1 MADINDPQEEIKEY
15 DAGFSQNP
23 FIASLMNQQN
33 EDQKNLEQYATQMQA
48 QESNRLQKQ
57 QLNLESSGVGRDP
70 RSYLGPTVAPQDIL
84 TVGGGVIGGAF
95 GGPLGLA
102 AGIGLGA
109 AAADAAGSDS
119 MLSRSLAAGTGQFI
133 QGAGDT
139 FEYLKAVVTPWDDDV
154 DQQTTI
160 GDFLQRKGSD
170 IMNANTTFI
179 PEEMKSVGWNQL
191 ADPRFWATDV
201 AKLLPYSMSFFLP
214 AGAAATATRI
224 MLNSTKAYR
233 AASTFG
239 IADRLYQPKI
249 VKAGKKLA
257 KQKGVL
263 KGEEVVVETLKKTPR
278 IIASAIG
285 GGVGGNFAEGAF
297 VAGET
302 LQQGLADGL
311 TPQEA
316 QAAASQVWRDNTN
329 WIAADIAQFGLVFGG
344 LGRLTAGLRNI
355 PKQAS
360 FGQKILPF
368 VQAGAT
374 GVTEG
379 VVEQYQEVYQE
390 WVKGRAIA
398 DQKGEDFVTFSE
410 FFKSDEMLQT
420 RVSAFALGLAMGSRG
435 GYVDAIAERSY
446 QLQEAETRLGEFIDD
461 NKFQSAQKNR
471 LKYIAY
477 TVIDSNGNAALAKSR
492 VERMVAEGQMQ
503 SDLGED
509 TIAAIEQAEDIYR
522 TTYKD
527 NSLSQAGREQI
538 FLSRVQIEEA
548 KRTISAI
555 NEQRQEQIDF
565 HNETIKNKPEV
576 LAEQIEI
583 TNREHDIAVQLQEEQ
598 IQANEELI
606 TNIASLRAGKLRKDG
621 KVKRSSIGLA
631 PKEFRDFTTE
641 GIEQPAPVVQRVV
654 DTVKKGAQAVKE
666 GVQKGV
672 QAVREKGVV
681 KATGDALGLAQ
692 EKAQEVIKSEP
703 AQNLRTFLQEQFDQG
718 KNFAKKY
725 LKQNAPKTSEAL
737 EKEIS
742 AAREI
747 FGERVLSAEEVKTKA
762 KEIIQKI
769 KKVNLV
775 GASGKVLEEFTTFVE
790 KKLQDKTVTET
801 VVDIADS
808 LIDKTKDTAKKV
820 VEKGKELADKSKQKL
835 DEATEKVEAR
845 TEKVRT
851 EKAKKKSKR
860 PTKQAVEESVKQET
874 TAEDNTDNQSLY
886 DQSSEFSRETP
897 KRKDTNDKEPAR
909 SYLERVDMEEFF
921 IRRYLTR
928 AFEEKFPGKNIT
940 FTNRQVI
947 EGFGAPASAVFFAS
961 TIIVNPRK
969 AMQTDLIHELSHPY
983 YQSIAGT
990 PIQKRLNALL
1000 IKRRVIT
1007 PGGSITGLIE
1017 NIQYSYPLL
1026 TRYKRGKKFVTGG
1039 DILNDLRKQERATID
1054 DALSQLLDTIETSS
1068 EAGNTIAYKN
1078 AAQSLFTYLS
1088 DKGDIKRLQD
1098 KSQYGLLEEAFAYSN
1113 EEFNKRG
1120 GIRNVIDNKTDANN
1134 YDSLLKRMYKRIFNL
1149 ADKDAGKSALD
1160 KVLPEVRLMNF
1171 DEAMTYVQRN
1181 FNILNKDNKFKQNSY
1196 SKNTMLKQASF
1207 DAISTVGL
1215 FRIIEQKVLAK
1226 GARGE
1231 DAVQEIAKEIY
1242 KQNNKTYNTDKQVPP
1257 FEVTS
1262 VEHDYL
1268 LRKIRAQVE
1277 RLSFTEYQRVVD
1289 GLIQSVDAR
1298 LNQGERSDDSLVF
1311 SFNQESEQV
1320 AEENDKGNIYD
1331 QEETLFGDTT
1341 SKLIQAYAIEESKKN
1356 DKNPVDVKD
1365 LLSELHSLGQ
1375 QSKKRDV
1382 FTFVNSVTNS
1392 DNASVARFVAFLKSK
1407 LKKDAFVDALLLEMS
1422 IDFANKK
1429 IETMKEV
1436 GFMRGDNK
1444 QTTWVPGIS
1453 FSKDEA
1459 RWQST
1464 LTKQANKYFRPT
1476 IQEDKNTVRAMISAI
1491 ESGNGI
1497 AEALTSLYGDS
1508 PYWAFIDKRK
1518 LTETGNLYTF
1528 DNKRYSSLKQ
1538 LFQSRQNDFV
1548 QGGVL
1553 QIKGGFNKLLGDLI
1567 VQSRAKNYITQ
1578 VNDVAENPTLTIN
1591 KENSL
1596 HNKNENYATL
1606 AEQNIDAYISLMK
1619 GLGFINKDVGRYS
1632 NIYALMLADRT
1643 GKEHNIS
1650 MLSGVFSTPENAK
1663 QDARRNRKYV
1673 KMDSQELML
1682 TDFNDFVYALSR
1694 FNKGETVYYDQP
1706 IAVFGAAKRR
1716 YYVSTPI
1723 AQTFKQRQ
1731 RLLQMALDAGYNDV
1745 KYKKS
1750 GKRVNPFKI
1759 VKKKDGLALVGL
1771 KQYAKKFK
1779 KELLKD
1785 PDQIKLNTLIGEKG
1799 QKLKQGDIDNYLLN
1813 YSINKFF
1820 AQEFFIGKHEES
1832 DSEIDYIKRAEG
1844 AIKRHTPHDRNTPIE
1859 FVAFQD
1865 VTDFDGFK
1873 ATDAQAY
1880 VLPGDGEIIRKKFGS
1895 MRKVGNQFKHV
1906 YDYVETNNSKLI
1918 GKRTFAKFKIDEI
1931 TPEMEQNSP
1940 YLKKIA
1946 NILRARK
1953 ERIGESRLI
1962 PGPEVTGQLHDF
1974 IPIATFES
1982 ALKLYAGGEQ
1992 YTYDLENTTED
2003 EVVERQDDIYVDG
2016 TWAGVNGE
2024 GFGLQVELDKERHS
2038 FHMPSQLFGHHHTN
2052 LEAEEEAMVSRM
2064 HELAARAMVGFEQKR
2079 SGNVIYSDKS
2089 TTEQRQKDTEFLSKL
2104 IGEEFFGNLNTS
2116 LSKYAPGL
2124 HPQLHKML
2132 QQLAS
2137 SRLVKF
2143 GTKAM
2148 FGGTIAYQTSPI
2160 GRDLKSYIKVSDLVD
2175 EVSGQQYKN
2184 NLNALIEQGKD
2195 FVVSEAII
2203 PASAKKD
2210 GIKVGDLVLGT
2221 RIPAHGKQSSVV
2233 FVVKGFAAE
2242 GVDGA
2247 RSTIAIPSRVSH
2259 VMGADLDGDAIYLNY
2274 AHIGNVPGT
2283 TKISPLGQE
2292 ARVQTNLLE
2301 DYQVAANE
2309 LLDLNIKLLGDIE
2322 VDSRRYKEITTPIDI
2337 KEVAEDAIKS
2347 VESFYGKKL
2356 EMDNQLLP
2364 TGDAQ
2369 FFNDNV
2375 PAQNMIGTIAS
2386 LQRVLNVMAGHKVG
2400 FKFGINI
2407 KGYEEIDSLIDRFDE
2422 GKPEGDAFTVAQLL
2436 NIVLDNA
2443 KYQYANKLG
2452 LTPNTVNIYTFLA
2465 RNGVSIK
2472 DVATIMNH
2480 PIVKLYDKHRGDQ
2493 SIMTTTDTNQAI
2505 KNAYKEYFNLVGE
2518 AGALSAV
2525 KKFSRAG
2532 DVNLDIS
2539 KLKGKN
2545 RQTEEALFDLLYK
2558 TEKLTDEIFSIG
2570 KALSVHKAIPQHGHD
2585 AQQLINTITEDNSN
2599 SFINP
2604 NTIDNFRSDPLVKHA
2619 IDLLQKQV
2627 DRQKSTS
2634 FMYTPEA
2641 RQIIEYIQDTK
2652 KITLDF
2658 TRYEHRKLIDDY
2670 YLMKVAQ
2677 AVPAVNYN
2685 NRTLKEVYNVLET
2698 YSQQP
2703 GSNFVKKYL
2712 LFSNVEGQSEY
2723 FQNNIQI
2730 SPNEI
2735 NKFSVEETIQQARNE
2750 FTLLPQEIKD
2760 ALLQYDYIKNGLGFK
2775 GKSLTPLFAKDYVRN
2790 TFGLLDQLL
2799 ETELNKQISI
2809 EAREIV
2815 DMSNELIRKHSNI
2828 FKKQK
2833 NADLAQKLTNKINAQ
2848 KTVEPASSAK
2858 LKLDKREF
2866 YQDHLQELTQT
2877 LTFEEYL
2884 RFTGFDPLK
2893 LDNADKP
2900 TLNYLR
2906 SKYARYQDSVA
2917 NVEQKENQLGN
2928 LERYSIE
2935 KLTKEARELQDKED
2949 ELASPRLLYKLHLT
2963 IGKKAMKKQ
2972 ADKLRQTKPEFRET
2986 DEDITVIRKWFG
2998 ANDMTSKRPEIQLM
3012 LNEMEKEYRKYVREV
3027 KKIVNEIDVVD
3038 RALIKSKSLKGVF
3051 NRRNRQ
3057 LEIYGN
3063 MFNIN
3068 QDERGRQSGISLK
3081 TQSEF
3086 NATNPSQQ
3094 ERDFYNKYLEITGK
3108 YRDLLGKDGMGEFYI
3123 PHVQMGNI
3131 EALSARGLLGLYA
3144 NYLGSTT
3151 NIDGVMVKGTGA
3163 DGKATNM
3170 TFGEFKELYL
3180 TEGGELTMKSGRRI
3194 YELRKLKKQAEQR
3207 LKEGVG
3213 SDGKTITASD
3223 LEMDTLMGNGL
3234 FSRFNAGRTTRA
3246 KELTSFNLAENLR
3259 QYVRSIT
3266 FIKGTPKVNGEQAF
3280 EGMENMST
3288 LVDGVIAVNRNM
3300 GNVNS
3305 AEYLTKVWR
3314 QKFLRNQSQ
3323 VSPFGPT
3330 FDKATRFM
3338 VRWTALIHLGFSAA
3352 VGVGNIL
3359 AGKYQELRAKG
3370 GKNFIKGEKR
3380 FWTSLKGRN
3389 DWAAMDILKRHR
3401 VVEMSFSDVVG
3412 QKDEFSKIESLAFLP
3427 MELSERWIQGA
3438 AFLGELSEEE
3448 YQKALNDKDYMI
3460 DEETVMKINA
3470 TISTMHGEGYTQLD
3484 QRLLS
3489 MYSLGLAAQ
3498 QFKRWFITLVYNRF
3512 KPEDIDRFG
3521 RESIGSY
3528 RAGYEFVNRMF
3539 TGEVKL
3545 SELQEEFRALPEFKQ
3560 KAIISLLN
3568 GLGMTAMLLLVGAMS
3583 DDEDLYSKNIQKLSN
3598 DAMIFTDT
3606 NRFVNY
3612 TLPPASISTG
3622 RNAMQFMRE
3631 LSTFERFKRD
3641 SKFGDAGDLKAR
3653 GTLRKILP
3661 FQDVTEKLL
3670 EK

>member
-1 MADINDPQEEIKEY
+1 MAENNTPQEDIQQY
-15 DAGFSQNP
+15 DEGMSSQGTRAFLDSIFNEQTQADDALSAYAGQQYAQQQNQLQQEQLGYKP
-23 FIASLMNQQN
+23 TGVGVDPNASL
-33 EDQKNLEQYATQMQA
+33 APIVSA
-48 QESNRLQKQ
+48 Q
-57 QLNLESSGVGRDP
+57 D
-70 RSYLGPTVAPQDIL
+70 AF
-84 TVGGGVIGGAF
+84 TVGGGVIGGAL

-102 AGIGLGA
+102 AGIAGGA
-109 AAADAAGSDS
+109 ALADATGSES
-119 MLSRSLAAGTGQFI
+119 MLSRSLAAGTGQLI
-133 QGAGDT
+133 QGTGDT

-224 MLNSTKAYR
+224 MLNSNKVYR

-239 IADRLYQPKI
+239 IADRLYQPKL

-263 KGEEVVVETLKKTPR
+263 KGEQVAVETLKKTPN

-390 WVKGRAIA
+390 WIKGRAIA

-461 NKFQSAQKNR
+461 NKFDSAQKNR

-492 VERMVAEGQMQ
+492 VERMVAERQMQ

-522 TTYKD
+522 TTFKD

-538 FLSRVQIEEA
+538 FLARVQIEEA
-548 KRTISAI
+548 KRTIGAI

-576 LAEQIEI
+576 LAEQIEL
-583 TNREHDIAVQLQEEQ
+583 TNREHDVAVQLQEEQ
-598 IQANEELI
+598 IQSNEELI

-621 KVKRSSIGLA
+621 KVKRSSKGLT
-631 PKEFRDFTTE
+631 PGQFQEFTTE
-641 GIEQPAPVVQRVV
+641 GLQQKPTTVDKVV

-666 GVQKGV
+666 GLQKGV

-692 EKAQEVIKSEP
+692 EKAQEVIQSEP

-747 FGERVLSAEEVKTKA
+747 FGDRVPSAEEVKTKA
-762 KEIIQKI
+762 KEIVQKI
-769 KKVNLV
+769 KKANLV
-775 GASGKVLEEFTTFVE
+775 GASGAVLEKITTFVE
-790 KKLQDKTVTET
+790 SKLKDKTITET
-801 VVDIADS
+801 IADVAGAVV
-808 LIDKTKDTAKKV
+808 DKTKEVGKKV
-820 VEKGKELADKSKQKL
+820 VDKATEKVDEL
-835 DEATEKVEAR
+835 TEKVEAKR
-845 TEKVRT
+845 EKV
-851 EKAKKKSKR
+851 KKKSKR
-860 PTKQAVEESVKQET
+860 PTKQAVEESVKEET
-874 TAEDNTDNQSLY
+874 TAEDNVDNQSLL

-947 EGFGAPASAVFFAS
+947 EGFGAPASAVFLAS
-961 TIIVNPRK
+961 TAIVNPRK

-990 PIQKRLNALL
+990 PIQKRLNTLL
-1000 IKRRVIT
+1000 VKRRIIT
-1007 PGGSITGLIE
+1007 PGGSVVRLLD
-1017 NIQYSYPLL
+1017 NIQYNYPLL
-1026 TRYKRGKKFVTGG
+1026 TRYKLGKKFVTGG
-1039 DILNDLRKQERATID
+1039 DVLNSLFKQDKETLED
-1054 DALSQLLDTIETSS
+1054 DISNLLDTIQKSS
-1068 EAGNTIAYKN
+1068 ESGNTIAYKN
-1078 AAQSLFTYLS
+1078 AIQSLFSKLS
-1088 DKGDIKRLQD
+1088 EDGVIKRLQD
-1098 KSQYGLLEEAFAYSN
+1098 KSQFGLLEEAFAYSN

-1149 ADKDAGKSALD
+1149 ADKDGGKSVLD
-1160 KVLPEVRLMNF
+1160 KVLPEVRLMNY

-1196 SKNTMLKQASF
+1196 SKNTMLKQSRF

-1215 FRIIEQKVLAK
+1215 FRIIEQKVVAK
-1226 GARGE
+1226 GVKGE

-1242 KQNNKTYNTDKQVPP
+1242 KQNNKTYNTDKQTPP

-1277 RLSFTEYQRVVD
+1277 RLSFAEYQRVVD

-1356 DKNPVDVKD
+1356 DKNPVDVKN

-1476 IQEDKNTVRAMISAI
+1476 IQEDRNTVRAMIAAI

-1518 LTETGNLYTF
+1518 LTETGNQYTF

-1538 LFQSRQNDFV
+1538 LFQSRQSDFV

-1591 KENSL
+1591 KESSL

-1619 GLGFINKDVGRYS
+1619 GLGFINEDVGRYS

-1723 AQTFKQRQ
+1723 AQTLKQRQ

-1745 KYKKS
+1745 KYKD

-1832 DSEIDYIKRAEG
+1832 ESEIDYIKRAEG

-1865 VTDFDGFK
+1865 VTDFDGFN

-1992 YTYDLENTTED
+1992 YIYDLENTTTD
-2003 EVVERQDDIYVDG
+2003 EIVERQDDIYVDG

-2052 LEAEEEAMVSRM
+2052 LEAEEEAIVSRM

-2089 TTEQRQKDTEFLSKL
+2089 TAEQRQKDTEFLSKL

-2148 FGGTIAYQTSPI
+2148 FGGTIAYQTSPL

-2175 EVSGQQYKN
+2175 QVSGQQYKN

-2195 FVVSEAII
+2195 YVVSEAII

-2210 GIKVGDLVLGT
+2210 GVKVGDLVLGT

-2247 RSTIAIPSRVSH
+2247 RSTIEIPSRVSN
-2259 VMGADLDGDAIYLNY
+2259 VMGSDLDGDAIYLNY

-2322 VDSRRYKEITTPIDI
+2322 ADSRRYKEITTPIDI
-2337 KEVAEDAIKS
+2337 KEVAEDAIKA

-2407 KGYEEIDSLIDRFDE
+2407 KGYQEIDSLIDRFDE

-2525 KKFSRAG
+2525 KKFSRSG

-2570 KALSVHKAIPQHGHD
+2570 KALSVHKSIPQHGHD
-2585 AQQLINTITEDNSN
+2585 AQQLINTITEDNTN

-2641 RQIIEYIQDTK
+2641 RQVIEYIQDTK

-2799 ETELNKQISI
+2799 ETELDKQISI

-2917 NVEQKENQLGN
+2917 NVEQKENQLGD

-2935 KLTKEARELQDKED
+2935 RLTKESRELQDKED

-2972 ADKLRQTKPEFRET
+2972 ADKLRQTKPGFRET

-3038 RALIKSKSLKGVF
+3038 RALIRSKSLKGVF

-3123 PHVQMGNI
+3123 PHVQMGNV

-3151 NIDGVMVKGTGA
+3151 NIDSVMVKGTGA

-3489 MYSLGLAAQ
+3489 MYSLGIAAQ

-3539 TGEVKL
+3539 TGEAKL
-3545 SELQEEFRALPEFKQ
+3545 SELQEEFRTLPEFKQ
-3560 KAIISLLN
+3560 RAIISLLN

-3598 DAMIFTDT
+3598 DALIFTDT

-3641 SKFGDAGDLKAR
+3641 SKFGDAGDLKAK